1 MIVRF
6 NSLNRT
12 ERPVLTLCNPGST
25 YDNGKL
31 TNVVG
36 ILTNHEAEENVFN
49 FNSSSELN
57 FRLNKVTTGDD
68 EADEYMGF
76 LYDAVK
82 NKRLIFIDDIGFFLI
97 NNVQEQYDNLN
108 TFKDVTA
115 KSIDIELQQRNIP
128 FIPDGTYRF
137 LDGDGKSGI
146 LNMIVDTLPYWTI
159 GTVDS
164 SVASKY
170 RTFEDVDT
178 SLNCLGFMI
187 DNLQDAYECIIL
199 FDTINRTINVYD
211 QNNYIHQT
219 DIHISKKDIINM
231 SKVSESSDDLYTA
244 ITVSGDS
251 DVLISAIN
259 PLGTNTLYNFSY
271 YLDWMS
277 APLKEKVIAWNA
289 KISSHEADYYNLNLD
304 YYNKEKQAHDIELE
318 INRLETQL
326 SMYERC
332 RDNIVANN
340 DTDYVVSYNEAISA
354 SGGTVITIK
363 PEISQTLAEIDR
375 LIGICRTNMSN
386 AQTQLSAI
394 NAQIEAIADEINT
407 IRSDVSFTN
416 NFTND
421 ELSELNNYVFE
432 GTYKDEYVV
441 ITDIMD
447 YAEQFSQMKILY
459 DRARAQ
465 LLRISQ
471 PTQEFEIDVEN
482 FLFEREFAHASDQLE
497 TGCLINVELNDN
509 DIAELFLSSI
519 KVNYDDHNLSLT
531 FGNRYNKF
539 DPKTLFDNVLGS
551 VSKSANTLG
560 YVKDLLYPIK
570 AGELN
575 AIKNQLQS
583 ARDLSMI
590 GALTSDNEEVVIDS
604 SGYTGKKKLSDGIYD
619 PKQIKI
625 TNNNIVFTK
634 DGWETSSLAIGDIIL
649 PDGSSVYGVNAQALI
664 GDIII
669 GTELHIKD
677 SQGQDILTVI
687 DGRISTEV
695 SEVKSAAASGTF
707 EYYDPSNLSWTE
719 QGNVDYFGYGLSQD
733 GTETDTGVKAAG
745 NNNKYF
751 LNKHNGNLYKS
762 NGTKWVF
769 QKTLSPRF
777 DNYSTIAYT
786 DNKAGTAE
794 SNAIANT
801 TSQVNSAKSTIAGA
815 TSKYDTSGQTITY
828 YGYGTPNISGASSGQ
843 KYLDQDSGYVYTK
856 GSGSTWTK
864 SSTPL
869 TLISTKVAQDAATDA
884 TNKANAAEGN
894 AKTYAEGQA
903 TQAKNDAIADTVNKL
918 KNYST
923 TTQMNT
929 AITESAEN
937 IRLTASKAVSKYDIT
952 DKTVNFYAYGLSDDL
967 TTTDT
972 GIKATGNSGKFVLNQ
987 TNGKLYKSNGSKWV
1001 YQETLT
1007 TITDKLDSKITVT
1020 AEGIRSDV
1028 SANYSTKT
1036 YAENQASTA
1045 ESNAKT
1051 YAEEQANTA
1060 ESNAKTYAE
1069 DKASA
1074 AESNAITNATNQ
1086 VSTAKATIASSTLKY
1101 DETGI
1106 TVNYY
1111 GYGAPTEIAGATQ
1124 GKIYLDQN
1132 DGYYYTKGSGSNWT
1146 KSSNALPLY
1155 ADQKANAA
1163 KSEAISAAS
1172 ADATQKANQAEEN
1185 AIADA
1190 TNQVNNAT
1198 TTIANATNKYDTT
1211 GLTITYFG
1219 YGVPDIATA
1228 TSGQKYLD
1236 QNDGYV
1242 YTKKSGSGWTKSTSA
1257 LTLITT
1263 KVATDAANDAT
1274 TKANNAISTAAT
1286 DATAKANTA
1295 ENNAKTAAAN
1305 AMSKYD
1311 EGSLTINYYGFG
1323 VPTTV
1328 AGSSQGEI
1336 YLDQN
1341 TGYYYTKGSGSTW
1354 TKSTNA
1360 LPLYADQKATEAYNN
1375 ALSYVGTYY
1384 ITSEDANTT
1393 INQTKKE
1400 IEMKAAKAVSKYEIP
1415 VGITINYAGY
1425 GTPTV
1430 QGVKA
1435 TAANQYYLDQE
1446 TGNLYKSDSNKN
1458 WSSTPVQSLTII
1470 TDNLNSK
1477 ITQTSEQISLEA
1489 NARLEATVGYTSKN
1503 RLELTIDTKTDQGIT
1518 FTVDKTNGTITANGT
1533 STGVIDVFIPISPDL
1548 SGDYYYSGVPD
1559 GGSGSTYYMYPWD
1572 VTSVSRPKKFDG
1584 VTPCLDDFGGTS
1596 QEIKFIKGHEYRLNI
1611 RIQKRGF
1618 VANNLIFRP
1627 MIRDKAF
1634 ADDDTFEPFANVQ
1647 SVTTNLQSQITQNAN
1662 QIQLKVSA
1670 GDVCSVISQSS
1681 DTITLSSGRL
1691 IINAGNFQLDSTGRM
1706 SASAGDFGG
1715 WEIGSE
1721 YVGDT
1726 WDHYIA
1732 STKNQYGSI
1741 RWHSIHYGDYPSGTD
1756 PDFIT
1761 ALDIKDPDGETL
1773 FRVAMNGSIST
1784 EAGLWAHEAS
1794 LGHASLGQ
1802 SGAYTGQ
1809 EHLELLTGDFDD
1821 SGGYPP
1827 SYIKFYDA
1835 SGNEHLSLVTEGIRL
1850 SQDICFRLYNNEVAI
1865 GIQSKNVRFYAKG
1878 VYLPNGSAV
1887 TSDERQ
1893 KCNIERLDT
1902 RYLDIIKNI
1911 EPVRFKYL
1919 NDSMGDY
1926 HSGFIAQDVL
1936 KTLSAAGLS
1945 QSEVGAFVDTMG
1957 DGSDYALRYGEFIPM
1972 LQKWVKELDNRI
1984 TEIER
1989 KIRNE

>member
-251 DVLISAIN
+251 DVLISAVN

-604 SGYTGKKKLSDGIYD
+604 SGYTGRKKLSDGTYD

-687 DGRISTEV
+687 NGRISTEV

-733 GTETDTGVKAAG
+733 ETETDTGVKAAG

-777 DNYSTIAYT
+777 NNYSTIAYT

-794 SNAIANT
+794 SNA
-801 TSQVNSAKSTIAGA
+801 
-815 TSKYDTSGQTITY
+815 
-828 YGYGTPNISGASSGQ
+828 
-843 KYLDQDSGYVYTK
+843 
-856 GSGSTWTK
+856 
-864 SSTPL
+864 
-869 TLISTKVAQDAATDA
+869 
-884 TNKANAAEGN
+884 
-894 AKTYAEGQA
+894 KTYAEG
-903 TQAKNDAIADTVNKL
+903 
-918 KNYST
+918 
-923 TTQMNT
+923 
-929 AITESAEN
+929 
-937 IRLTASKAVSKYDIT
+937 KA
-952 DKTVNFYAYGLSDDL
+952 A
-967 TTTDT
+967 
-972 GIKATGNSGKFVLNQ
+972 
-987 TNGKLYKSNGSKWV
+987 
-1001 YQETLT
+1001 
-1007 TITDKLDSKITVT
+1007 
-1020 AEGIRSDV
+1020 
-1028 SANYSTKT
+1028 
-1036 YAENQASTA
+1036 TA

-1051 YAEEQANTA
+1051 YAEGQANTA

-1069 DKASA
+1069 VKAST
-1074 AESNAITNATNQ
+1074 AESNAIANATNQ

-1132 DGYYYTKGSGSNWT
+1132 EGYYYTKGSGSNWT
-1146 KSSNALPLY
+1146 KSSSALPLY
-1155 ADQKANAA
+1155 ADQKANTA

-1172 ADATQKANQAEEN
+1172 A
-1185 AIADA
+1185 
-1190 TNQVNNAT
+1190 
-1198 TTIANATNKYDTT
+1198 
-1211 GLTITYFG
+1211 
-1219 YGVPDIATA
+1219 
-1228 TSGQKYLD
+1228 
-1236 QNDGYV
+1236 
-1242 YTKKSGSGWTKSTSA
+1242 
-1257 LTLITT
+1257 
-1263 KVATDAANDAT
+1263 DAT

-1286 DATAKANTA
+1286 DATTKANTA

-1384 ITSEDANTT
+1384 ITSEDASTT

-1400 IEMKAAKAVSKYEIP
+1400 IEMTAAKAVSKYYIP
-1415 VGITINYAGY
+1415 DSMTISFFGY
-1425 GTPTV
+1425 GTPMA
-1430 QGVKA
+1430 QGVIA
-1435 TAANQYYLDQE
+1435 TEARQKYLDQE
-1446 TGNLYKSDSNKN
+1446 TGRVYTSSDDKS
-1458 WSSTPVQSLTII
+1458 WSTASYETLGLI
-1470 TDNLNSK
+1470 TDRLDSK
-1477 ITQTSEQISLEA
+1477 INVTAENITQTVSRTYSTKNETETAANNARNAAINDTTTRLENYYTKTQADTIIDQTAEQISLEA
-1489 NARLEATVGYTSKN
+1489 NALLEATVGYTSKN
-1503 RLELTIDTKTDQGIT
+1503 RLELTIDTQTVQGVT

-1533 STGVIDVFIPISPDL
+1533 STGTIDVDVPISPDL
-1548 SGDYYYSGVPD
+1548 SGDYYYSGVPV
-1559 GGSGSTYYMYPWD
+1559 GGSGNTYYMYPYD
-1572 VTSVSRPKKFDG
+1572 ITSLSRPKKFDG
-1584 VTPCLDDFGGTS
+1584 ITPCLDDYGGTS
-1596 QEIKFIKGHEYRLNI
+1596 QEIKFIKGHRYRLSI
-1611 RIQKRGF
+1611 RIQGAGF

-1627 MIRDKAF
+1627 MIRDRAF

-1706 SASAGDFGG
+1706 TASAGSFGG
-1715 WEIGSE
+1715 WEIGTEWVDAWSTPYE
-1721 YVGDT
+1721 SLGY
-1726 WDHYIA
+1726 WDHYIK
-1732 STKNQYGSI
+1732 STNNQYGTI
-1741 RWHSIHYGDYPSGTD
+1741 KLHSVGSGEI
-1756 PDFIT
+1756 PFGMESVFIT
-1761 ALDIKDPDGETL
+1761 AFDITDTEGET
-1773 FRVAMNGSIST
+1773 FFKVTMDGSIST
-1784 EAGLWAHEAS
+1784 WASLFAHEAHLSQVS
-1794 LGHASLGQ
+1794 LGAIG
-1802 SGAYTGQ
+1802 YTGE
-1809 EHLELLTGDFDD
+1809 EHLELRTGNLDG